1 MERWRD
7 GEIERW
13 REGEMERRRDG
24 EMERRRDGEK
34 ERRRE
39 GEKERWREGERERW
53 REGEKG
59 RREKNKME
67 EERNRGEKGEEKG
80 RKEGWEEKEWESGY
94 GVTGS
99 AASFLLLAPS
109 ADGWAASRL
118 TRWISWELRDPTVIE
133 LVQSTG
139 WPWGVSGGRAIACWE
154 GSNCWR
160 CEIRLRSWAMVTL
173 CASEGGQRREDTNVL
188 KVNCLY
194 TYSSV
199 CLCLSVRGL
208 LTV

>member
-1 MERWRD
+1 
-7 GEIERW
+7 
-13 REGEMERRRDG
+13 
-24 EMERRRDGEK
+24 MERRRDGEK
-34 ERRRE
+34 ERWRD
-39 GEKERWREGERERW
+39 GKKERWREGEKERR
-53 REGEKG
+53 REGEMERGRDGEKERREEGRKTKWKRKGIEEKKERRREG
-59 RREKNKME
+59 RRD
-67 EERNRGEKGEEKG
+67 G
-80 RKEGWEEKEWESGY
+80 RKKEWESGY